1 MMLIIF
7 ILYWPP
13 FRDFNNRERV
23 VFVLICFIQLYFLS
37 TCEEPRTSIH
47 LFNWF
52 VKPYYVPSQ
61 VLGAH
66 WGSSA
71 ASLPHWSYCVGWGR
85 RKGEG
90 EKAVG
95 KLVHRAESFLWAR
108 HCSGCQVIC
117 HFTLCTDCQVGHS
130 FFYWSIVDLQ
140 DYVSFRC
147 TAVIQYFFRL
157 YSLTSYYKIMAI
169 VPCVIQCIFISYLFY
184 T

>member
-66 WGSSA
+66 WEAQQHPCLTGLIVLGEA
-71 ASLPHWSYCVGWGR
+71 GGREKGR
-85 RKGEG
+85 R
-90 EKAVG
+90 
-95 KLVHRAESFLWAR
+95 
-108 HCSGCQVIC
+108 Q
-117 HFTLCTDCQVGHS
+117 
-130 FFYWSIVDLQ
+130 
-140 DYVSFRC
+140 
-147 TAVIQYFFRL
+147 
-157 YSLTSYYKIMAI
+157 
-169 VPCVIQCIFISYLFY
+169 
-184 T
+184 